1 MSFLLTPHIAI
12 LDTTSQ
18 AIATANTPQVITF
31 DTVSIIKKMTALS
44 TSRFNVLE
52 HGDYLLAYTVEVTAT
67 NANKKLDI
75 WIRVNGV
82 DVPLTNVQTTV
93 VNNEV
98 RFSSS
103 VNTLVLVP
111 DDYVELW
118 MSGDSNTLSL
128 ASLPAG
134 TTPTRP
140 ASPSIRMTID
150 RLP

>member
-1 MSFLLTPHIAI
+1 M
-12 LDTTSQ
+12 
-18 AIATANTPQVITF
+18 
-31 DTVSIIKKMTALS
+31 
-44 TSRFNVLE
+44 
-52 HGDYLLAYTVEVTAT
+52 
-67 NANKKLDI
+67 
-75 WIRVNGV
+75 NGV
-82 DVPLTNVQTTV
+82 DVPFTNVQTTV
-93 VNNEV
+93 INNEV
-98 RFSSS
+98 KFSSS

-128 ASLPAG
+128 VNLPAG